1 MPADFMD
8 NLMELMSIIEQREYG
23 KLSAFALDVPEKF
36 NWVRDVFEPIVV
48 NRNAGS
54 TMLEIV
60 TAEGQISTLTYS
72 EGLVKC
78 NQLLNLLRR
87 HQVRQGDSVFIM
99 CGLQEGLWIT
109 YLAGIKGGLY

>member
-1 MPADFMD
+1 MPANFTDS
-8 NLMELMSIIEQREYG
+8 LMELMSIIEQREYG

-36 NWVRDVFEPIVV
+36 NWVRDVFEPIIV
-48 NRNAGS
+48 NRNAGG

-60 TAEGQISTLTYS
+60 TAEGQVSTMTYR
-72 EGLVKC
+72 EGLTKC

-87 HQVRQGDSVFIM
+87 QKVQQGDSVFIM
-99 CGLQEGLWIT
+99 CGLQESLWIT